1 MAREFQKA
9 NHFNFNYG
17 DPPNYHVFGY
27 LNKHKHFMTFDFRWN
42 DEAVRA
48 EFVNF
53 VLRKYNVVVINSNLL
68 CQFVLY
74 CIVLYVSAWTIPPRI
89 QLLRLRRYI
98 YFFSRQHF
106 CGSCGLRQEL
116 LLWARENFYFRRTA
130 PKKSFFEQWN
140 EERTYQKWICSPS
153 SEKDSSKSKECEINK
168 LLLP

>member
-74 CIVLYVSAWTIPPRI
+74 CMFQLEPYLLAFSFYDYDGTSTSFHANTFAEAADYVKN
-89 QLLRLRRYI
+89 Y
-98 YFFSRQHF
+98 F
-106 CGSCGLRQEL
+106 CGRGKTFIFVERHRKNHFLNNEMKKEHIKNEFVPPVLKRTPQS
-116 LLWARENFYFRRTA
+116 RRNA
-130 PKKSFFEQWN
+130 K
-140 EERTYQKWICSPS
+140 
-153 SEKDSSKSKECEINK
+153 
-168 LLLP
+168 

>member
-74 CIVLYVSAWTIPPRI
+74 CIVCFSLNHTSSHSAFTITTVHLLLFTPT
-89 QLLRLRRYI
+89 LLRKLRI
-98 YFFSRQHF
+98 TSRITF
-106 CGSCGLRQEL
+106 VGEG
-116 LLWARENFYFRRTA
+116 
-130 PKKSFFEQWN
+130 
-140 EERTYQKWICSPS
+140 
-153 SEKDSSKSKECEINK
+153 K
-168 LLLP
+168 LLFSSNGTEKIIF